1 MTPPVTMPDQP
12 LLAKIRSK
20 GFTPG
25 RKDVKSL
32 LPLLVAATDEDAKLL
47 LRALAQVG
55 APLVASVVTALGA
68 TEPAGRHR
76 LVELLGRV
84 AEHEGAREALLA
96 ALGDAEPRTRKAA
109 ARALGKMHDAA
120 NEDALLAA
128 LGTEA
133 RLEVQRALVEALGKA
148 GGPRALAALRARTD
162 DDPLLT
168 QMRERAV
175 VMLDRTGRRSEG
187 SLDASVKAREPVPML
202 LRCREGLEAILREE
216 LGGDAVVVEAGLVRT
231 TLTGALSDLARA
243 RTWMSV
249 AIPLGET
256 QYEGD
261 VAEALAARLVA
272 VLPRLATWT
281 RGALRFRLS
290 WVGHGPRRA
299 VSFRVAELVAKAD
312 SSLVNDPTGSD
323 WEIEV
328 HDKNGRLRLLAT
340 PKSWDDG
347 RFAYRLGDVPAASH
361 PTMAAA
367 IAFLGGVR
375 DDDVVWDPF
384 VGSGLELIERA
395 RRGRYRELWGTDTS
409 PEALKVAKANLESA
423 GVNDAR
429 LVEKDAR
436 HFAPRGVTLVLTN
449 PPMGRR
455 VQSASNLDALL
466 GPFTNNLG
474 VALAPGARFA
484 WITPRP
490 RATDAWLSTSGFER
504 QERHPVDMGG
514 FVAELQRWRKAR

>member
-1 MTPPVTMPDQP
+1 MTDALSTK
-12 LLAKIRSK
+12 LHSK

-25 RKDVKSL
+25 RRDVG
-32 LPLLVAATDEDAKLL
+32 PLLALLGTVTDEDAKLVE
-47 LRALAQVG
+47 RTLAPLG
-55 APLVASVVTALGA
+55 APLVASVVKALAGA
-68 TEPAGRHR
+68 APPARHR

-84 AEHEGAREALLA
+84 SEHEGAREALLL
-96 ALGDAEPRTRKAA
+96 ALADTDPRTRKAA

-120 NEDALLAA
+120 NEDALLGA
-128 LGTEA
+128 LGTES
-133 RLEVQRALVEALGKA
+133 RLEVQRALVEALGKS
-148 GGPRALAALRARTD
+148 GGAKALAALRARTD
-162 DDPLLT
+162 VDPLLV
-168 QMRERAV
+168 QVRDRAV
-175 VMLDRTGRRSEG
+175 VMLDRTARRADG
-187 SLDASVKAREPVPML
+187 SLDPSAKTPEPVLVL
-202 LRCREGLEAILREE
+202 LRCREGLESILREE
-216 LGGDAVVVEAGLVRT
+216 LGGDATVVESGLVRT
-231 TLTGALSDLARA
+231 TLTGALADLARA
-243 RTWMSV
+243 RTWISI
-249 AIPLGET
+249 ALPLGDAP
-256 QYEGD
+256 YEGD
-261 VAEALAARLVA
+261 AEAVAARIA
-272 VLPRLATWT
+272 DARPRLATWT

-312 SSLVNDPTGSD
+312 PSLVNDPSESD

-328 HDKNGRLRLLAT
+328 HDKGGRLRLLAI

-361 PTMAAA
+361 PTLTAA

-375 DDDVVWDPF
+375 DDDIVWDPF
-384 VGSGLELIERA
+384 VGSGLELVERA

-409 PEALKVAKANLESA
+409 PDALKVAKANLESA
-423 GVNDAR
+423 RVLGAH
-429 LVEKDAR
+429 LLEKDAR

-455 VQSASNLDALL
+455 VQSAENLDALL

-490 RATDAWLSTSGFER
+490 QSTDPWLHSSGFER